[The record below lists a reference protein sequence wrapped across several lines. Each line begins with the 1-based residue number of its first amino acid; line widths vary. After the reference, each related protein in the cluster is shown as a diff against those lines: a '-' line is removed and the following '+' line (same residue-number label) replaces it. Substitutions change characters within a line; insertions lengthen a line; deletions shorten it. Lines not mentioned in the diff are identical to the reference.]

1 MKIFKRKPHF
11 EWAFLK
17 TAEDAKLLKD
27 EIKNGL
33 FQKLSLRQANRLLEQ
48 IAYSEQEPKYELLE
62 TSFKHGAAKAIS
74 PDTAF
79 NVMRNILR
87 RYSPYFDKVA
97 VIAIRDGVL
106 RDLDHRQIL
115 KLLSY
120 RTNMAHDFYGGVV
133 KAAFADDVFEKISG
147 HDSSDLMNEIL
158 ESGNPN
164 RFAVIGSAFEYGLMD
179 HIHND
184 ELFGIVCEIVREDCD
199 SAMAALHTAF
209 QFKLSEHLR
218 LEQLVELF
226 NDLDECDSSLAALVG
241 ITAMKNG
248 AIEKIG
254 NGIVDLQL
262 RTPRLQNGLEEFL
275 ASRQIH
281 LENRS
286 SADEIAF

>member
-1 MKIFKRKPHF
+1 MIIFKRKKHF
-11 EWAFLK
+11 KWAISK
-17 TAEDAKLLKD
+17 SADDVKLLKD
-27 EIKNGL
+27 EIKGGL
-33 FQKLSLRQANRLLEQ
+33 FLNLSQRQANRLLEL
-48 IAYSEQEPKYELLE
+48 IAYREEEPKYELLE
-62 TSFKHGAAKAIS
+62 TCFKHGAAKAIS

-79 NVMRNILR
+79 NVLRNMLR

-97 VIAIRDGVL
+97 IIAIRDEVL
-106 RDLDHRQIL
+106 NDLDHRQIL

-120 RTNMAHDFYGGVV
+120 RTNMAYDFYGEAV
-133 KAAFADDVFEKISG
+133 KAAFAADVFEKISCQ
-147 HDSSDLMNEIL
+147 DVSDLIFEIL

-164 RFAVIGSAFEYGLMD
+164 RFAVIGSAFEYGLAD
-179 HIHND
+179 HVHND
-184 ELFGIVCEIVREDCD
+184 ELFAIVLEVVREDCD

-218 LEQLVELF
+218 LDQLVELF
-226 NDLDECDSSLAALVG
+226 NELDDSDSSLAALVG

-281 LENRS
+281 LENRN